1 MTTAADPTLASAPT
15 ASGVRNLHAG
25 RWRWLALAFLAMGVA
40 MVMIDATIVNVA
52 IPAITADL
60 HLQPTDIEW
69 VNSIYSLTFAALLI
83 TAGKAGDVFG
93 RRRMFITGGI
103 VFLLASVIAARSQSG
118 EVLIFG
124 RFVQGIGGAIM
135 IPASLSLVNTIF
147 RGRDRAIA
155 FAVWGATIGTVAA
168 VGPLL
173 GGWITTAFS
182 WRWAF
187 LINLPIAILMVV
199 GSLTFVPESR
209 DEDARRGVDLP
220 GVLLS
225 AVGLAAV
232 VFGLIEG
239 QRFGWWSPT
248 GPAPIG
254 PFTWNSTVLSPV
266 PIAITVGVALLIAFV
281 QIERARARS
290 GRVIVLDMSLF
301 RIKSFRWGLLAG
313 MVIMF
318 GEFGILL
325 TLPLFLQN
333 VLGFTAV
340 RSGATLAM
348 VMVGAL
354 ISAPAS
360 GALTRRTN
368 AIFAI
373 RVGLI
378 LETIAMIGLAFVYSP
393 TANQWQFV
401 PWLILFGIA
410 IGFST
415 AQLQNAVLTH
425 VPIDKGGQASGT
437 SGTSRQ
443 LGTALGVAVLGAV
456 LWMSLGSLVTSGLS
470 ANPNISHAQ
479 ASAVSHVVVGSS
491 GTVATSFRT
500 AARDQAEATG
510 STSGAPSSPAAQ
522 LPPQVQQQLAY
533 VSGVVDSSYSVA
545 TRRATFVGAGFVLV
559 GWFATLAMGSARTRR
574 DESGE
579 IAP

>member
-1 MTTAADPTLASAPT
+1 MTTAADPTLSAPT
-15 ASGVRNLHAG
+15 ASGVRNLRAG
-25 RWRWLALAFLAMGVA
+25 RWRWLALSFLAMGVA
-40 MVMIDATIVNVA
+40 MVMIDSTIVNVA

-93 RRRMFITGGI
+93 RRRMFITGGV

-155 FAVWGATIGTVAA
+155 FAVWGATIGTVGAI
-168 VGPLL
+168 GPLL

-187 LINLPIAILMVV
+187 LINLPIAILMVI

-209 DEDARRGVDLP
+209 DRDARRGIDLP

-239 QRFGWWSPT
+239 QRFGWWSAT
-248 GPAPIG
+248 GPAQIG
-254 PFTWNSTVLSPV
+254 PFTWTSTVLSPV
-266 PIAITVGVALLIAFV
+266 PIAITIGVLLLIAFV
-281 QIERARARS
+281 RIERARGRA

-301 RIKSFRWGLLAG
+301 RIRSFRWGLLAG
-313 MVIMF
+313 LVIMF

-333 VLGFTAV
+333 VLGFSAV

-360 GALTRRTN
+360 GGLTRRTN
-368 AIFAI
+368 AIFTI
-373 RVGLI
+373 RIGLI
-378 LETIAMIGLAFVYSP
+378 LEAIAMIGLSFAYSP
-393 TANQWQFV
+393 QAVQWQFV

-410 IGFST
+410 VGFST

-425 VPIDKGGQASGT
+425 VPVEKGGQASGT

-470 ANPNISHAQ
+470 ANPTISQEQ
-479 ASAVSHVVVGSS
+479 ASAVSHIVVGSS

-500 AARDQAEATG
+500 AARDQAEGHGSTTG
-510 STSGAPSSPAAQ
+510 SPSSAASQ
-522 LPPQVQQQLAY
+522 LPPQVQQQLTF
-533 VSGVVDSSYSVA
+533 VSGVVDSAYSVA
-545 TRRATFVGAGFVLV
+545 TRRATWVGAGFVLV
-559 GWFATLAMGSARTRR
+559 GWFATFAMGSARTRR